1 MQKKILKLTYVLLM
15 VCCFFLFGCGE
26 DTPELDYQAT
36 MSLTD
41 NGTETMTIDIN
52 MTNPCTVGGTDAESY
67 TDAFAEISLTTSE
80 TASGLT
86 LKGYTIEY
94 IPELSEDG
102 TQTLVL
108 PPSINNL
115 VDSGS
120 NTVYMP
126 TNSSTSF
133 TVTCF
138 SFDQKEALNNLRLAT
153 NFVVMR
159 YTVRIILYCEA
170 DSGQEKNIEVRR
182 TVYFGNYN
190 NC

>member
-1 MQKKILKLTYVLLM
+1 MQSNFLKKTCLIFM
-15 VCCFFLFGCGE
+15 ICCLSIVGCGE
-26 DTPELDYQAT
+26 DPPELEYLAS
-36 MSLTD
+36 MALSD
-41 NGTETMTIDIN
+41 NGENDTMTIDIN
-52 MTNPCTVGGTDAESY
+52 WVNPCPGGTDPEPF
-67 TDAFAEISLTTSE
+67 TDAFAEIELTTSE

-108 PPSINNL
+108 PPTINNL

-120 NTVYMP
+120 YTLYMP
-126 TNSSTSF
+126 TNSTTSF
-133 TVTCF
+133 TLTCF
-138 SFDQKEALNNLRLAT
+138 SINQKEALNTLRLAT
-153 NFVVMR
+153 NFETMR

-182 TVYFGNYN
+182 TVYFGDYS